1 MSNTIRFDWAIK
13 RLLRNKAN
21 FVILEGFLSELLGED
36 IIIDSLLE
44 SESNK
49 QNADNKMNRVDLLVK
64 NTKGELVIIEVQS
77 NYSHDYLMRILFGV
91 SKLIV
96 DNMGQGMEYRSIK
109 KIISV
114 NIVYF
119 DLGHGADYIYH
130 GTTRYI
136 GIYKNDVLG
145 LSTQEQIIFNT
156 EHIEQIYPEFYII
169 KVNNFDNVAKNT
181 LDEWINFLK
190 NEEVKKG
197 TKAKGLQAA
206 KDSLEILKLS
216 KEDMLE
222 YERDEAVWRD
232 YASGMSTNFLAGKLE
247 GIREMAINAMHMGMQ
262 ITEIVKLT
270 GLPEEDI
277 KSIRF

>member
-1 MSNTIRFDWAIK
+1 M
-13 RLLRNKAN
+13 
-21 FVILEGFLSELLGED
+21 
-36 IIIDSLLE
+36 
-44 SESNK
+44 
-49 QNADNKMNRVDLLVK
+49 
-64 NTKGELVIIEVQS
+64 
-77 NYSHDYLMRILFGV
+77 
-91 SKLIV
+91 
-96 DNMGQGMEYRSIK
+96 
-109 KIISV
+109 
-114 NIVYF
+114 
-119 DLGHGADYIYH
+119 
-130 GTTRYI
+130 
-136 GIYKNDVLG
+136 
-145 LSTQEQIIFNT
+145 
-156 EHIEQIYPEFYII
+156 
-169 KVNNFDNVAKNT
+169 NNFDNVAKNT

-190 NEEVKKG
+190 NEEVKMG

>member
-1 MSNTIRFDWAIK
+1 MRNTIRFDWAIK